1 MNPPANQ
8 RYVSLDALRGIAV
21 MGILLMNIIAFAMP
35 ELAYINPLVW
45 GGTSTADFIAWAAA
59 FVLVDGKMRGLFS
72 LLFGASMLLVME
84 RARAAG
90 EDEQSVHIRR
100 MGWLLVFGL
109 AHYYLVWYGDIL
121 FLYAVT
127 GFVAM
132 VFVHM
137 EPRRLYRW
145 SIALFVINF
154 IIWAAL
160 LGSMIALKWS
170 ALQPGADAD
179 TLRSYADL
187 VASIGIPDA
196 ESLASEINLHHGS
209 YSLIVQDKLTDGLI
223 QPVIFL
229 FYSFVETLAL
239 MLLGMALMKTGFM
252 TGQWNAARYR
262 RIALRCYAV
271 GLLATV
277 LLAWWCWSSGFDA
290 VTTFGA
296 TFAWSSPFRP
306 LLVIGHAA
314 IALLLI
320 RRFADT
326 AFVARITAAGRAA
339 FTNYLGTSIV
349 MTAIFYGYG
358 LGMYGKVDRAPVYL
372 FVLGGWIVMLAWSK
386 PWLDRF
392 AYGPFEWLWRSL
404 ARGKIQPIR
413 RSHSIA
419 T

>member
-1 MNPPANQ
+1 
-8 RYVSLDALRGIAV
+8 

-35 ELAYINPLVW
+35 EVAYINPLAW
-45 GGTSTADFIAWAAA
+45 GGTEPADIIAWAVN
-59 FVLVDGKMRGLFS
+59 FILVDGKMRGLFS

-90 EDEQSVHIRR
+90 EDEQSVHVRR
-100 MGWLLVFGL
+100 MGWLLIFGL
-109 AHYYLVWYGDIL
+109 AHYYLLWYGDIL
-121 FLYAVT
+121 FTYAIC

-132 VFVHM
+132 VFAHM
-137 EPRRLYRW
+137 EPRRLLRW
-145 SIALFVINF
+145 SIGLFAVNF
-154 IIWAAL
+154 IGWVAL

-179 TLRSYADL
+179 TLNSYAEL
-187 VASIGIPDA
+187 VASIGLPDA

-209 YSLIVQDKLTDGLI
+209 YGLIVADKLTVGLFR
-223 QPVIFL
+223 PVIFF
-229 FYSFVETLAL
+229 FYSAVETLAL

-252 TGQWNAARYR
+252 AGGWSAARYR
-262 RIALRCYAV
+262 RAAVTCYAI
-271 GLLATV
+271 GLPAMA

-296 TFAWSSPFRP
+296 TFAWSAPFRP
-306 LLVIGHAA
+306 LLAIGHAA
-314 IALLLI
+314 VALLLI
-320 RRFADT
+320 NRFAGT
-326 AFVARITAAGRAA
+326 AIVTRIAAAGRAA

-358 LGMYGKVDRAPVYL
+358 LGLYGEISRAAAYL

-404 ARGKIQPIR
+404 ARGKIQPFR
-413 RSHSIA
+413 RSSSIA